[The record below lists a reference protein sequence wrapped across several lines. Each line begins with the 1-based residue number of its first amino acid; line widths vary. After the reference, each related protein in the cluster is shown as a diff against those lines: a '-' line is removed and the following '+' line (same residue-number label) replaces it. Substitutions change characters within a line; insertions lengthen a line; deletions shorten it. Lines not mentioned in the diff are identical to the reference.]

1 MGKLQGAVNIYAT
14 QLIPLHLFQEPII
27 IITSE
32 TFQRKKILDILV
44 EFAKL
49 ESNNLKISVAY
60 RRKQKV
66 ISLKIS

>member
-1 MGKLQGAVNIYAT
+1 MGKLQGAVNIYTT
-14 QLIPLHLFQEPII
+14 QLIPLHLFQEPI

>member
-27 IITSE
+27 ITSE
-32 TFQRKKILDILV
+32 TFQRKKILDILM